1 MERGDGPGR
10 NPQRSDRQA
19 GNGFRSAAGWDMHV
33 LAVARDRPA
42 ASRRIGNRCP
52 PADPRLFEALAQVFH
67 QRDFT
72 MEEMRR
78 SGDVNEQA
86 IGRVRR
92 DERRI
97 HHAPQAKPIQRRFI
111 LFRFRIHDGQIGHE
125 GLRVRHRHPT
135 GEAEAFG
142 RPVHAREHAALAFH
156 ARRYERLIPRRR
168 VFALPPQPVA
178 RP

>member
-1 MERGDGPGR
+1 VYWKS
-10 NPQRSDRQA
+10 Q
-19 GNGFRSAAGWDMHV
+19 
-33 LAVARDRPA
+33 
-42 ASRRIGNRCP
+42 P
-52 PADPRLFEALAQVFH
+52 PANPCLFEALAQVFH

-72 MEEMRR
+72 VEEMRR
-78 SGDVNEQA
+78 PRDVDEHA
-86 IGRVRR
+86 VRRVRR

-125 GLRVRHRHPT
+125 GLRMRHRHAA
-135 GEAEAFG
+135 GEAEAHG
-142 RPVHAREHAALAFH
+142 RPIHTREHAALAFH
-156 ARRYERLIPRRR
+156 ARRDQRLIPRRR